1 MSGVQVCAQVSLA
14 EESFVTKVTPQL
26 EVDLHVSGELA
37 ALGRGVITEA
47 ALVGLLAGVGAAVH
61 GQVAQVDED
70 LATELAGVPPRH
82 HAALRAHARLH
93 RGQRPGGHRA
103 ADIATLAWVP

>member
-1 MSGVQVCAQVSLA
+1 MSGVQVFAQVSLA

-26 EVDLHVSGELA
+26 EVYLHVSGELA

-70 LATELAGVPPRH
+70 LAAELAGVPPRH
-82 HAALRAHARLH
+82 HAPLRPHAGLH
-93 RGQRPGGHRA
+93 RGQRPRRHRA